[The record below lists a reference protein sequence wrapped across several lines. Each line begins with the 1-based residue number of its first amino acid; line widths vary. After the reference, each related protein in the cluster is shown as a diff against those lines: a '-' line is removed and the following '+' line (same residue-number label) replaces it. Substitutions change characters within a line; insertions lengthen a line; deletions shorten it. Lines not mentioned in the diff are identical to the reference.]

1 MSGANSTNPRRVL
14 HESSPSHQNALAKI
28 RLVPSTPPRLLALG
42 PELDEVYSRTPLP
55 THPSHLLDP
64 FPVPVPVPVPDP
76 DPVPGKG
83 RVYQHQGQEQGS
95 ASFPRA
101 LDEQFQFQFQFQQRI
116 TRGNTGQPPNSG
128 GGSSQSSQS
137 SQSFQSSLPYLS
149 SIRQSSPSSS
159 KPLRNVPKKR
169 SKNRL
174 QIHPDQKT
182 FSLVPTQDEPQPE
195 EDASKSPTSLFFS
208 TRDILSDSIPFNQGH
223 AKDRSRCNST
233 KLCRSETSSPI
244 CPATP
249 ASPQRK
255 QPTPADHIITS
266 PWHYPLVGGLR
277 QVPKTPDLEQR
288 AATSSVSPLPET
300 SDGPPTTS
308 HHLSTK
314 SSFQSTETATTTSE
328 NTNYKLY
335 GDESPSESEVAPP
348 SSSGSN
354 YQVLA
359 ESSPSGS
366 VIYRPQTVKSENEDN
381 EPQGD
386 NSIAADSYVHPDLP
400 GGYSQ
405 EALVVPPL
413 NPKARKQRS
422 VEILRKY
429 KSRSRET
436 LRTASLTSIS
446 TVFSQQDAFL
456 SILGTGSFIQLPNPI
471 LKHRPKGTS
480 TWAPPQKFNPPRSHM
495 QEHPHQWS
503 SQLSTVLSV
512 SDGETDRHSR
522 SWSSENGWRSSGYR
536 STPSHHSRQMRSISS
551 SQALGEDQS
560 SLIQSSRSGSFE
572 PPMPPMPAFMRNG
585 RQNST
590 TSIRMVEEQDEY
602 GDGITD
608 MQDLRTRSSRRRLST
623 YFSSSSSDAG
633 RTNTM
638 RSTTSSRSNSLLP
651 HTIPTWAK
659 LYYGSG
665 ERHQLGAPGTPVQRG
680 HSRFNSLR
688 SGSGTTG
695 NSQLSISSPRRRYRD
710 GESQGSL
717 DITPVPQQDTNRRTH
732 DPSTS
737 RHRTWSM
744 SSMWSPHLRLD
755 KRAKHRS
762 AWNPPSVNWSAE
774 SGKLGRR
781 NMQLL
786 MFIAGFVFPF
796 AWMIAAFLPLP
807 PNPELH
813 MREQDNSTSNLDE
826 ANATPNHYARQFGPM
841 DERRYESAKWWRNL
855 NRWMSV
861 VGLLI
866 LATIV
871 TLVVVGIKQDWE
883 I

>member
-1 MSGANSTNPRRVL
+1 MTNPRRVL
-14 HESSPSHQNALAKI
+14 HERSPSHQNALAKV

-42 PELDEVYSRTPLP
+42 PELDEIYSRTPLP
-55 THPSHLLDP
+55 THLD
-64 FPVPVPVPVPDP
+64 PDP
-76 DPVPGKG
+76 DPGKGRDHGHGYGKG
-83 RVYQHQGQEQGS
+83 RVHQHQGQEQGS
-95 ASFPRA
+95 ASSPRA
-101 LDEQFQFQFQFQQRI
+101 LPDEQFQFQQLI
-116 TRGNTGQPPNSG
+116 TRGNRGQPPNSS
-128 GGSSQSSQS
+128 GGSSPSSPS
-137 SQSFQSSLPYLS
+137 SPSSLPYLLS
-149 SIRQSSPSSS
+149 TRQPSPSSS
-159 KPLRNVPKKR
+159 KPLRNLPKKR

-174 QIHPDQKT
+174 QVHPDQKT
-182 FSLVPTQDEPQPE
+182 FSLVPTQDESQPE
-195 EDASKSPTSLFFS
+195 KDASKSPTSLFFS

-233 KLCRSETSSPI
+233 NLCRSETSSTI

-249 ASPQRK
+249 ASPKRK

-288 AATSSVSPLPET
+288 AATSSVSPLTET
-300 SDGPPTTS
+300 SDGPPTAS

-328 NTNYKLY
+328 NTNYKVY
-335 GDESPSESEVAPP
+335 GDESPTESEIAPP

-366 VIYRPQTVKSENEDN
+366 VIYRPQTAKSENEDI
-381 EPQGD
+381 ELQGD
-386 NSIAADSYVHPDLP
+386 NSIAA
-400 GGYSQ
+400 YSQ
-405 EALVVPPL
+405 ESLVLPPL
-413 NPKARKQRS
+413 KPKARKQRS
-422 VEILRKY
+422 VAVLKKY

-456 SILGTGSFIQLPNPI
+456 SILGTGSLSQLPNPI
-471 LKHRPKGTS
+471 FKHRPKGTS

-495 QEHPHQWS
+495 QEYPHQWS

-512 SDGETDRHSR
+512 SDGETDRNSR
-522 SWSSENGWRSSGYR
+522 WSSENGWRSSGYR
-536 STPSHHSRQMRSISS
+536 STPSGHSRQMRSISS
-551 SQALGEDQS
+551 SQALGEDQN
-560 SLIQSSRSGSFE
+560 SLIQRSRSGSLE

-590 TSIRMVEEQDEY
+590 TSIRMVEDQDEY

-633 RTNTM
+633 RTSTM
-638 RSTTSSRSNSLLP
+638 RSTTSSRSNSLLA

-695 NSQLSISSPRRRYRD
+695 NSHLSISSPRRHRD
-710 GESQGSL
+710 GEPQGGRSRGGSL
-717 DITPVPQQDTNRRTH
+717 DITPELQQDTNRRTH

-744 SSMWSPHLRLD
+744 SSMWSPHLRID
-755 KRAKHRS
+755 KRAKRRS
-762 AWNPPSVNWSAE
+762 AWNPPSVNWSTE

-781 NMQLL
+781 NVQLL
-786 MFIAGFVFPF
+786 MFIAGFIFPF

-807 PNPELH
+807 PNPELN

-861 VGLLI
+861 LGLLI
-866 LATIV
+866 MATIV